1 MKAIKFFIIC
11 EIVCFVGLALSY
23 LGYASQSLEA
33 LGMYS
38 MIYMCVLGIF
48 LFSLLILLLSI
59 CNLIAAARV
68 KKRLND
74 PAIRSTIWKLVVAMK
89 LIAIPMFLINFLY
102 GIIYGVFSVIFVFT
116 APIVLM
122 EILVA
127 WFAMMASSGYCI
139 ALILHA
145 RKQGAIST
153 GTAVWQVISQ
163 FIYVVDVISLFFI
176 RETVK
181 ECETAQ

>member
-1 MKAIKFFIIC
+1 MLYIC

-23 LGYASQSLEA
+23 IGYASQSLEA
-33 LGMYS
+33 LSRYF
-38 MIYMCVLGIF
+38 VLGVF
-48 LFSLLILLLSI
+48 LFSLLILLLSV

-74 PAIRSTIWKLVVAMK
+74 PAICSTIWKLVVSMK
-89 LIAIPMFLINFLY
+89 LIAIPMFLVNFLY

-116 APIVLM
+116 APIVL
-122 EILVA
+122 IA

-139 ALILHA
+139 ALILHTC
-145 RKQGAIST
+145 RQGKIST
-153 GTAVWQVISQ
+153 GTAVRQVISQ

-176 RETVK
+176 RKTVK

>member
-1 MKAIKFFIIC
+1 MKAAKFFSIC

-23 LGYASQSLEA
+23 IGYASQSLEA
-33 LGMYS
+33 LSRYF
-38 MIYMCVLGIF
+38 VLGVF
-48 LFSLLILLLSI
+48 WFSLLILLLSV

-68 KKRLND
+68 KKQLND
-74 PAIRSTIWKLVVAMK
+74 PAIRSTIWELVVSMK
-89 LIAIPMFLINFLY
+89 LIAIPMFLVNFLY
-102 GIIYGVFSVIFVFT
+102 GIIYGVVSVIFVFT

-145 RKQGAIST
+145 CRQGKIST
-153 GTAVWQVISQ
+153 GTAVLQVISQ

-176 RETVK
+176 RKTVK

>member
-1 MKAIKFFIIC
+1 MKAAKCFIIC

-23 LGYASQSLEA
+23 IGYASQSLEA
-33 LGMYS
+33 LSGYF
-38 MIYMCVLGIF
+38 VLGVF

-68 KKRLND
+68 KKWLND
-74 PAIRSTIWKLVVAMK
+74 PAIRSAIWKLVVAMK
-89 LIAIPMFLINFLY
+89 LIAIPMFLVNFLY
-102 GIIYGVFSVIFVFT
+102 GIIYGVFTVIFVFT

-127 WFAMMASSGYCI
+127 WFVMMASSGYCI
-139 ALILHA
+139 ALVLYA
-145 RKQGAIST
+145 RKQGKIGT
-153 GTAVWQVISQ
+153 GTAVRQVISQ

-176 RETVK
+176 RKTVK
-181 ECETAQ
+181 ECETA

>member
-1 MKAIKFFIIC
+1 MKAARFFSIC

-23 LGYASQSLEA
+23 IGYASQSLEA
-33 LGMYS
+33 LSKYF
-38 MIYMCVLGIF
+38 VLGMF
-48 LFSLLILLLSI
+48 LFSLLILLLSV

-74 PAIRSTIWKLVVAMK
+74 PAIRSTIWKLVVSMK
-89 LIAIPMFLINFLY
+89 LIAIPMFLVNFLY

-139 ALILHA
+139 ALILTRA
-145 RKQGAIST
+145 GRAKSAPEPQSCR
-153 GTAVWQVISQ
+153 S
-163 FIYVVDVISLFFI
+163 FPSLFTLLMLSACFSFA
-176 RETVK
+176 RR
-181 ECETAQ
+181 

>member
-1 MKAIKFFIIC
+1 MKAAKFFSIC

-23 LGYASQSLEA
+23 IGYASQSLEV
-33 LGMYS
+33 LSRYF
-38 MIYMCVLGIF
+38 VLGVF
-48 LFSLLILLLSI
+48 LFSLLILLLSV
-59 CNLIAAARV
+59 CNLIAAVRV

-74 PAIRSTIWKLVVAMK
+74 PAIRSTIWKMVVSMK
-89 LIAIPMFLINFLY
+89 LIAIPMFLVNFLY

-139 ALILHA
+139 AFILHA
-145 RKQGAIST
+145 RRQGKIST
-153 GTAVWQVISQ
+153 GTAVLQVISQ

-176 RETVK
+176 RKTVK

>member
-1 MKAIKFFIIC
+1 MKAARFFSIC

-23 LGYASQSLEA
+23 IGYASQSLEA
-33 LGMYS
+33 LS
-38 MIYMCVLGIF
+38 RDFVLGVF
-48 LFSLLILLLSI
+48 LFSLLILLLSV

-74 PAIRSTIWKLVVAMK
+74 PAIRSTIWKLVVSMK
-89 LIAIPMFLINFLY
+89 LIAIPMFVVNFLY

-127 WFAMMASSGYCI
+127 MMASSGYCI

-145 RKQGAIST
+145 RKQGKIST
-153 GTAVWQVISQ
+153 GTAVLQVISQ

-176 RETVK
+176 RKTVK

>member
-1 MKAIKFFIIC
+1 
-11 EIVCFVGLALSY
+11 
-23 LGYASQSLEA
+23 
-33 LGMYS
+33 
-38 MIYMCVLGIF
+38 
-48 LFSLLILLLSI
+48 
-59 CNLIAAARV
+59 
-68 KKRLND
+68 
-74 PAIRSTIWKLVVAMK
+74 MK
-89 LIAIPMFLINFLY
+89 LIAIPMFLVYFLY
-102 GIIYGVFSVIFVFT
+102 GIIYGVVSVIFVFT

-145 RKQGAIST
+145 CRQGKIST
-153 GTAVWQVISQ
+153 GTAVLQVISQ

-176 RETVK
+176 RKTVK

>member
-1 MKAIKFFIIC
+1 MKVIKFFIIS

-23 LGYASQSLEA
+23 FGYACQSLEA
-33 LGMYS
+33 LSMYFT
-38 MIYMCVLGIF
+38 LGVF

-59 CNLIAAARV
+59 CNLIAAAHV

-74 PAIRSTIWKLVVAMK
+74 PAVRSTIWKLVVAMK

-116 APIVLM
+116 APMVLM
-122 EILVA
+122 EMLVA

-139 ALILHA
+139 VLVLYA
-145 RKQGAIST
+145 RKQGKIGT

-181 ECETAQ
+181 ECEIA

>member
-1 MKAIKFFIIC
+1 MKAARFFSIC

-23 LGYASQSLEA
+23 AGEFLCAFVAQGTDKD
-33 LGMYS
+33 
-38 MIYMCVLGIF
+38 IF
-48 LFSLLILLLSI
+48 QMGLFLILLLSV

-74 PAIRSTIWKLVVAMK
+74 PAIRSTIWKLVVSMK
-89 LIAIPMFLINFLY
+89 LIAIPMFLVNFLY

-139 ALILHA
+139 ALIVHA
-145 RKQGAIST
+145 RKQGKIST
-153 GTAVWQVISQ
+153 GTAVLQVISQ

-176 RETVK
+176 RKTVK

>member
-1 MKAIKFFIIC
+1 MKAAKFFGIC

-23 LGYASQSLEA
+23 IGYASQSLEA
-33 LGMYS
+33 LSRYFVPG
-38 MIYMCVLGIF
+38 VF
-48 LFSLLILLLSI
+48 LFSLLILLLSV

-74 PAIRSTIWKLVVAMK
+74 PAIRSAIWKLVVAMK
-89 LIAIPMFLINFLY
+89 LIAIPMFLVNFLY
-102 GIIYGVFSVIFVFT
+102 GMIYGVFSVIFVFT

-139 ALILHA
+139 ALILYA
-145 RKQGAIST
+145 RKQGAIGT
-153 GTAVWQVISQ
+153 GTAVRQVISQ

-176 RETVK
+176 RKTVK
-181 ECETAQ
+181 ECKTAQ